1 MVDRHHNLVGY
12 ARVSTHSQDTA
23 LQRDALEAAGCGRI
37 FTDTISS
44 RATSRPNLAAALDY
58 LRPDDTLCVWKL
70 DRLGRSVKEV
80 LTIADDLHEQS
91 IGLRILTGTLSG
103 TYRPTGEGK
112 FFFTMM
118 AAFAELERDMIRER
132 TLAGLA
138 AARADGR
145 VGGRPTVVTPD
156 ILAAIQARTRR
167 GETPTQIG
175 KALGI
180 SRATI
185 YRHLLPSSPA

>member
-1 MVDRHHNLVGY
+1 MATTHVTLVGY
-12 ARVSTHSQDTA
+12 ARVSTHSQDTTM
-23 LQRDALEAAGCGRI
+23 QQDALTSVGCGRI

-44 RATSRPNLAAALDY
+44 RAPSRPGLVAALDY
-58 LRPDDTLCVWKL
+58 LRPGDTLCVWKL

-80 LTIADDLHEQS
+80 LTIADDLHDKHIALQ
-91 IGLRILTGTLSG
+91 ILTGTLSG

-132 TLAGLA
+132 TLAGLTT
-138 AARADGR
+138 ARAQGR

-156 ILAAIQARTRR
+156 TLAAAKARQQR
-167 GETPTQIG
+167 GETPTQIA

-185 YRHLLPSSPA
+185 YRHLNP